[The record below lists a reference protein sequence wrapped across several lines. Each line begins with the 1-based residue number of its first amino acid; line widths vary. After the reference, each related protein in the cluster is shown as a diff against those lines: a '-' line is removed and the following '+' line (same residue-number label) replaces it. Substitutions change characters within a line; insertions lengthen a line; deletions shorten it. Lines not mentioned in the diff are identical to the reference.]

1 MAMMIFPTSS
11 RLILRR
17 LSTTSSSSLLSLAAS
32 KQASTLIPATI
43 KNHVVS
49 FSRPSCAAIAK
60 PTRFMSTQ
68 QQPTPIVNANTPP
81 PEKLAPEAGLGA
93 QDAMKLFVQHGVGR
107 RKLNDIAADKGKT
120 PLVDR
125 WQKMVATYIET
136 QCHVITL
143 LGYTPDE
150 RGIGL
155 YTQHLQQ
162 AMASS
167 SPEVQDM
174 LRIAGRDTY
183 RMVLAN
189 AFNLPLMEEQESKGE
204 LSIVDARN
212 IMHKVSLRMQDPEV
226 LEKVAK
232 ICSVSVETNDSPEAQ
247 QIDMARKHTVIQQV
261 MVDDVYLA
269 GGDDSLVNECGFGT
283 GEDGYVRMQFAMA
296 EHQGDPLITQYV
308 GAAMMKLLESAGIDV
323 SALQQQAQGGQA

>member
-11 RLILRR
+11 RLLLRR
-17 LSTTSSSSLLSLAAS
+17 LPTTSSSFLSLAAS
-32 KQASTLIPATI
+32 EQASTSITATI
-43 KNHVVS
+43 KNHVS

-68 QQPTPIVNANTPP
+68 QQQTPIANANTPP

-167 SPEVQDM
+167 PEVQDM

-189 AFNLPLMEEQESKGE
+189 AFDLPLMEEQESKGE

-232 ICSVSVETNDSPEAQ
+232 ICSASVETNDSPEAQ

-269 GGDDSLVNECGFGT
+269 GGLLNECGFGT

>member
-1 MAMMIFPTSS
+1 MMIFPTSS
-11 RLILRR
+11 RLLLRR
-17 LSTTSSSSLLSLAAS
+17 LPTTSSSLLSLAAS
-32 KQASTLIPATI
+32 EQASTSITATI
-43 KNHVVS
+43 KNHVS
-49 FSRPSCAAIAK
+49 FSRPSCAAITTT
-60 PTRFMSTQ
+60 TRFMSTQ
-68 QQPTPIVNANTPP
+68 QQQTPIVNANSPP

-155 YTQHLQQ
+155 YTQHPQQ

-189 AFNLPLMEEQESKGE
+189 AFDLPLMEEQESKGE

-269 GGDDSLVNECGFGT
+269 GGDNSLVNECGFGN